1 MGFLEKIEEI
11 ISQKQ
16 QQISDLKKER
26 DRARDEVRHL
36 TDLLNVV
43 MARAEDLQ
51 THDQAMGLDEVEKL
65 MERLNKVAAAE
76 LQS

>member
-51 THDQAMGLDEVEKL
+51 TRDQAMGLDEVEKL